1 MRIVKEVMAQILIIP
16 LVMISLSIPVLAA
29 DTDTLKVGEMWEIDS
44 LDPAKEGTFVKEK
57 ALIAETLVEADS
69 NFVLVPG
76 LAQSWKMVSNTKWE
90 FTLRKGVRF
99 HNGEPLTARL
109 AAESIRRALK
119 INPAVSE
126 ITKIKHVA
134 ATGGLTLSIETDSLF
149 PPLPATLVYADVA
162 IVHPDSKAND
172 QGIIIHPIG
181 TGPYRLKKWLRAEQK
196 VLLARNDDYWGEK
209 AKIKKIEFRSIPD
222 PATRSLE
229 VQKGSV
235 DFIADAPYGDLDL
248 LRQKGLNVF
257 IAQTARV
264 YQLNFGSLKNTVFTD
279 QRIRSALSHAIN
291 RKEIV
296 KYILFNMGKPA
307 AGAYED
313 RIAFANPKIKPHAY
327 DPEKARDLLAQAG
340 WTDADNDGVCERD
353 GKPLSLTLYTYTQR
367 PGLKPMAMAIAQQWN
382 AVGVKTAVRIMD
394 YAAIEEEMKP
404 GDVRLAA
411 FASAMVPDPD
421 YFMRRVYSK
430 TGSDNSWGY
439 VNDTVENLL
448 LAGIQ
453 ATDPA
458 KRLDIYKKA
467 QAIVFK
473 DLPVIHVSY
482 YGVNIITTSRVKGFV
497 FNPVAHDYM
506 LNTDMYLE

>member
-1 MRIVKEVMAQILIIP
+1 MRKLKVAVQLMLISMVMTA
-16 LVMISLSIPVLAA
+16 LSIPVLAA
-29 DTDTLKVGEMWEIDS
+29 DKETLKVGEMWEIES

-57 ALIAETLVEADS
+57 TLIVETLVEADP

-76 LAQSWKMVSNTKWE
+76 LAQSWKMVADTKWE

-99 HNGEPLTARL
+99 HNGEALTARL
-109 AAESIRRALK
+109 AADSIMRALK
-119 INPAVSE
+119 INPAIAE
-126 ITKIKHVA
+126 ITKIKKVA
-134 ATGGLTLSIETDSLF
+134 AKDDLTLAIETDGLF
-149 PPLPATLVYADVA
+149 PPLPATLVYADTA
-162 IVHPDSKAND
+162 IVHPDSSAND
-172 QGIIIHPIG
+172 QGIITHPIG
-181 TGPYRLKKWLRAEQK
+181 TGPYKLKKWRRAEQK
-196 VLLARNDDYWGEK
+196 VLLARNDDYWGKK
-209 AKIKKIEFRSIPD
+209 ANIKKIEFRSIPD

-264 YQLNFGSLKNTVFTD
+264 YQLNFGSLNHTVFAD
-279 QRIRSALSHAIN
+279 RRIRLALSHAIN
-291 RKEIV
+291 REEIV
-296 KYILFNMGKPA
+296 KYILFKMGKPA
-307 AGAYED
+307 AGAFED
-313 RIAFANPKIKPHAY
+313 RISFADPELKPHAY
-327 DPEKARDLLAQAG
+327 DPKKARDLLAQAG
-340 WTDADNDGVCERD
+340 WTDADNDGVCEKE
-353 GKPLSLTLYTYTQR
+353 GNPLSLTLYTYTQR
-367 PGLKPMAMAIAQQWN
+367 PGLKPMAMAIAQQWG

-421 YFMRRVYSK
+421 YFMRRIYSK

-439 VNDTVENLL
+439 TNDKVEDLL

-467 QAIVFK
+467 QAMVFD

-482 YGVNIITTSRVKGFV
+482 YGVNIVTTARVKGFV